1 MFWELLRQP
10 LNGGVPQ
17 TVSDATSTRKGN
29 RTALALVEDSSF
41 DRVLGSKI
49 CTTMSIAIHTKVPT
63 CILKIVKKIVNFAM
77 QRSLSTTLLQKRF
90 SEAVEK
96 NFPRR
101 AQATTSE
108 VPSR

>member
-49 CTTMSIAIHTKVPT
+49 CTTMSIAIHTKVQ
-63 CILKIVKKIVNFAM
+63 ILDRRTLSKELSSTNARQLFYFP
-77 QRSLSTTLLQKRF
+77 SL
-90 SEAVEK
+90 
-96 NFPRR
+96 
-101 AQATTSE
+101 
-108 VPSR
+108 

>member
-63 CILKIVKKIVNFAM
+63 CILKIVKK
-77 QRSLSTTLLQKRF
+77 L
-90 SEAVEK
+90 
-96 NFPRR
+96 
-101 AQATTSE
+101 
-108 VPSR
+108 